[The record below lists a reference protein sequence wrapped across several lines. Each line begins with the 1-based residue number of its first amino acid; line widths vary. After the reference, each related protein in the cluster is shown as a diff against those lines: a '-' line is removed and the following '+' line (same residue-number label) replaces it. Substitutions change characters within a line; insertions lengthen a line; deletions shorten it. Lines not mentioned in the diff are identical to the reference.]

1 MSYIVLSTAR
11 RSRRLPL
18 NQISP
23 VIVSITKLSI
33 MIGSPIKWV
42 SNYRYPITL
51 ENHVI
56 RTSIRTSIARL
67 NGLFLIFFTQL
78 IESATDFFSLKK
90 MMSKGFFFNFEI
102 CYRYD

>member
-33 MIGSPIKWV
+33 MIGSPITWV

-51 ENHVI
+51 ENHV
-56 RTSIRTSIARL
+56 IRTSIARL

-90 MMSKGFFFNFEI
+90 MMSKGFFLNFEI